1 MSLIYLYTLASV
13 IAVSIISLVGI
24 GTLAIQ
30 EKFLR
35 KYIFILVSL
44 AIGALLGDAFI
55 HLIPEAFTEMDAT
68 MTGLLIIGGI
78 LLFLIFEKIL
88 HWHHH
93 LSGEGTSY
101 CDQGICKPGDKIHPV
116 GHIVIVSDGVHN
128 FLDGIIIGASYLVGV
143 EVGIATT
150 IAVILHE
157 IPQEIGDFGVLLH
170 AGFSKMKALLVNLFS
185 ALLAIVGAIV
195 VLLLNESA
203 EAIVRWFVPISAGG
217 FIYIA
222 ASDLIPEM
230 HKVKEAK
237 HSLLQ
242 IAAILI
248 GVSAMFLLLFIETN
262 NNNLQEEDPTPIVY
276 EATPSLF
283 ETR

>member
-13 IAVSIISLVGI
+13 IAISLISLIGI
-24 GTLAIQ
+24 ATLAVQ

-55 HLIPEAFTEMDAT
+55 HLIPETFAEMDAT

-170 AGFSKMKALLVNLFS
+170 AGFSKTKALLVNLFS

-237 HSLLQ
+237 NSRLQ

-262 NNNLQEEDPTPIVY
+262 NNNLEEDDSTPIVY
-276 EATPSLF
+276 EASPSLF
-283 ETR
+283 ETQ

>member
-1 MSLIYLYTLASV
+1 MPLIYLYTLASV
-13 IAVSIISLVGI
+13 IAVSFISLIGI

-30 EKFLR
+30 ERFLR
-35 KYIFILVSL
+35 KYTFVLISL

-55 HLIPEAFTEMDAT
+55 HLIPEAFAKMDAT
-68 MTGLLIIGGI
+68 TTGLLIIGGI
-78 LLFLIFEKIL
+78 LLFLVFEKIL

-128 FLDGIIIGASYLVGV
+128 FLDGIIIGASYLVSI

-185 ALLAIVGAIV
+185 ALLAIVGAVV

-203 EAIVRWFVPISAGG
+203 ETIVRWLVPISAGG

-230 HKVKEAK
+230 QKIKEAK

-248 GVSAMFLLLFIETN
+248 GVLGMFLLLFIEIN
-262 NNNLQEEDPTPIVY
+262 NNNLRKEDPTPIVY
-276 EATPSLF
+276 GATLPML
-283 ETR
+283 ETQ

>member
-170 AGFSKMKALLVNLFS
+170 AGFSKTKALLVNLFS

-262 NNNLQEEDPTPIVY
+262 NNNLEEDDSTPIVY
-276 EATPSLF
+276 EASPSLF
-283 ETR
+283 ETQ

>member
-13 IAVSIISLVGI
+13 IAISLISLIGI
-24 GTLAIQ
+24 ATLAVQ

-55 HLIPEAFTEMDAT
+55 HLIPETFAEMDAT

-170 AGFSKMKALLVNLFS
+170 AGFSKTKALLVNLFS

-262 NNNLQEEDPTPIVY
+262 NNNLEEDDSTPIVY
-276 EATPSLF
+276 EASPSLF
-283 ETR
+283 ETQ

>member
-1 MSLIYLYTLASV
+1 
-13 IAVSIISLVGI
+13 
-24 GTLAIQ
+24 
-30 EKFLR
+30 
-35 KYIFILVSL
+35 IFILVSL

-55 HLIPEAFTEMDAT
+55 HLIPETFAEMDAT

-143 EVGIATT
+143 EIGIATT
-150 IAVILHE
+150 IAVVLHE

-170 AGFSKMKALLVNLFS
+170 AGFSKTKALLVNLFS

-262 NNNLQEEDPTPIVY
+262 NNNLEEDDSTPIVY
-276 EATPSLF
+276 EASPSLF
-283 ETR
+283 ETQ

>member
-1 MSLIYLYTLASV
+1 MPLIYFYALASV
-13 IAVSIISLVGI
+13 LVVSLISLIGI
-24 GTLAIQ
+24 ATLSFK
-30 EKFLR
+30 EGFLR
-35 KYIFILVSL
+35 KYIFVLVSL

-55 HLIPEAFTEMDAT
+55 HLIPEAFADMDAT
-68 MTGLLIIGGI
+68 LAGLLVLGGMF
-78 LLFLIFEKIL
+78 LFLVFEKIL

-93 LSGEGTSY
+93 LSGEGESY

-116 GHIVIVSDGVHN
+116 GHITIVSDGIHN
-128 FLDGIIIGASYLVGV
+128 LLDGIIIGASYLVSV

-170 AGFSKMKALLVNLFS
+170 AGFSKMKALLVNLLS

-195 VLLLNESA
+195 VLVLNESA
-203 EAIVRWFVPISAGG
+203 QEIVRWLVPISAGG

-230 HKVKEAK
+230 HKIKETK

-242 IAAILI
+242 IAAIII
-248 GVSAMFLLLFIETN
+248 GVSAMFLLVFAETEKE
-262 NNNLQEEDPTPIVY
+262 NLPTEDPTPIVY
-276 EATPSLF
+276 RGTSPLF
-283 ETR
+283 ETQ